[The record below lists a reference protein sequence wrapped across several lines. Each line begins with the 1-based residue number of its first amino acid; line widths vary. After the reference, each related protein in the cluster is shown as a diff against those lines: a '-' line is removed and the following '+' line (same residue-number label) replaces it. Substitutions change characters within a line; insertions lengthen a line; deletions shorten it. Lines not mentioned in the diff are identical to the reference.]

1 MERSGAIQRRMN
13 LAIDRLV
20 TATQH
25 IRDCARC
32 RRVFEATFEAIGQV
46 DNAAHD
52 FPETFPTAPNPWRV
66 TNEAL
71 RDLRTCGTGPR
82 ELKIRALPFGGRAS
96 PSRTPVG
103 EEKL

>member
-13 LAIDRLV
+13 QAIDQLV
-20 TATQH
+20 TAPLH

-46 DNAAHD
+46 DNAARD

-66 TNEAL
+66 TIEAL
-71 RDLRTCGTGPR
+71 RDLRTCENWPR
-82 ELKIRALPFGGRAS
+82 GI
-96 PSRTPVG
+96 
-103 EEKL
+103 